1 VADLVAEA
9 GRRHVVSD
17 DELEHARLVLDEARL
32 DRAIHRARERGG
44 AEIPDLAREREAVR
58 EARRLVT
65 GRLERAV

>member
-1 VADLVAEA
+1 VAELVTEA
-9 GRRHVVSD
+9 GRERVVSE

-32 DRAIHRARERGG
+32 DRAIRRATARGG

-58 EARRLVT
+58 QARRAVT